1 MANINNVVLSGSI
14 AMDPDLRWIADD
26 GEAGITRLGLIVK
39 KSRKLPEGTTNE
51 DGGEWEETSSIFDV
65 EVYGAFALTIARKLQ
80 KFDDVTVSGELQKDE
95 WEDKDG
101 GGKRSRI
108 KVVARVI
115 DSPGLFRPKN
125 EDRNLEVGQQ
135 QAMKTEQPAAALA
148 ETAQVVEKPVEAASS
163 KLGGAEG
170 DHRRRHPILRWQPKT
185 TTTRPARCWKP

>member
-14 AMDPDLRWIADD
+14 AMDPDLRWISDD
-26 GEAGITRLGLIVK
+26 SEAGITRLGLIVK
-39 KSRKLPEGTTNE
+39 KSRKVENPAEGE
-51 DGGEWEETSSIFDV
+51 SEWEETSSIFDV

-135 QAMKTEQPAAALA
+135 MAVSTQPATAS
-148 ETAQVVEKPVEAASS
+148 TAQTQTLQPVEKPVEAVQTQAV
-163 KLGGAEG
+163 EE
-170 DHRRRHPILRWQPKT
+170 PKEIT
-185 TTTRPARCWKP
+185 ADDIPF